1 MSEVKKNR
9 IRFTK
14 VREVASPTRNNSTD
28 AGIDFYV
35 PTDLTVEDILS
46 IPSNK
51 QLNLANFNRGDISRI
66 SDPTNLVYP
75 NPILSKLNDKLK
87 DIILLPGE
95 RVLIPSGIKVLIEP
109 ENSMLQAA
117 NKSGIASR
125 QGLVFTAEI
134 VDSPYVGEMH
144 IGVVNTSN
152 FAVYIPAGKKLIQFI
167 HVPVFLTQPEE
178 ISNYE
183 YHQLAET
190 WGTRGEKGFGSSGE

>member
-9 IRFTK
+9 IRFTR

-35 PTDLTVEDILS
+35 PTDLTIEDILS
-46 IPSNK
+46 IPSNE
-51 QLNLANFNRGDISRI
+51 QLNLANFNRGDVPNS
-66 SDPTNLVYP
+66 TNP
-75 NPILSKLNDKLK
+75 MNPVLPHMKDKLE

-109 ENSMLQAA
+109 KDSMLQAA
-117 NKSGIASR
+117 NKSGISSK

-134 VDSPYVGEMH
+134 IDSPYVGEIH

-178 ISNYE
+178 ISNHE

-190 WGTRGEKGFGSSGE
+190 WGTRGEKGIGSSGE

>member
-1 MSEVKKNR
+1 MNEVKKNR

-35 PTDLTVEDILS
+35 PTDLTIEDILS
-46 IPSNK
+46 IPSNE
-51 QLNLANFNRGDISRI
+51 QLNLANFNRGDVPHST
-66 SDPTNLVYP
+66 DPMNPVLPNL
-75 NPILSKLNDKLK
+75 KDKLE

-109 ENSMLQAA
+109 QDSMLQAA

-152 FAVYIPAGKKLIQFI
+152 FAIYIPAGKKLIQFI

>member
-46 IPSNK
+46 IPSNE
-51 QLNLANFNRGDISRI
+51 QLNLANFNRGDVPHS
-66 SDPTNLVYP
+66 TNSMNPVLP
-75 NPILSKLNDKLK
+75 NIKDKLE

-109 ENSMLQAA
+109 EDSMLQAA
-117 NKSGIASR
+117 NKSGIASK

-152 FAVYIPAGKKLIQFI
+152 FAVYIPAGKKLIQFM

-178 ISNYE
+178 ISNQE

-190 WGTRGEKGFGSSGE
+190 WGTRGENGFGSSGE